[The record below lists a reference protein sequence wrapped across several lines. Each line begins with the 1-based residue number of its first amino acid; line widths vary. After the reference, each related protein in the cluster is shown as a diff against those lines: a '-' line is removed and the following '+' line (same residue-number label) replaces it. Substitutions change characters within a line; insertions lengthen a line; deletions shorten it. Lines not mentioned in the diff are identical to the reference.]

1 MINSF
6 PVSGEGSHLLTLLT
20 LKIRHSI
27 IDLSNAAQDIPREE
41 RQRDDSIS
49 LTKYQDFL
57 FSSVLNYHR

>member
-1 MINSF
+1 MRRDSSF
-6 PVSGEGSHLLTLLT
+6 LKFHVSTIPLTLQ
-20 LKIRHSI
+20 IRRSI